1 MECFNQAQIAV
12 SNTGRGIEPDF
23 LPYIFDYFR
32 QADAAT
38 TRKFGGLGLGLAIV
52 RHLVE
57 LHGGTVQADSQ
68 GEGRGATF
76 IVRLPLMPAQI
87 KMEQNTKQSQLVPGL
102 NGVKV
107 LVVDDDA
114 DTREY
119 IAFLLE
125 QYEAN
130 VKVVVSAQEA
140 LEALTQFQPD
150 ILLSDIGMSDMDGY
164 MLMRQVRNLS
174 PEAGGQIPAIALT
187 AYAGEIN
194 YQQALS
200 SGFQKHLSKPV
211 EPAELIAAIASL
223 TGNLE

>member
-1 MECFNQAQIAV
+1 
-12 SNTGRGIEPDF
+12 
-23 LPYIFDYFR
+23 
-32 QADAAT
+32 
-38 TRKFGGLGLGLAIV
+38 
-52 RHLVE
+52 
-57 LHGGTVQADSQ
+57 
-68 GEGRGATF
+68 
-76 IVRLPLMPAQI
+76 MPAQM

-150 ILLSDIGMSDMDGY
+150 ILLSDIGMSNMDGY
-164 MLMRQVRNLS
+164 MLMRQVRNLP
-174 PEAGGQIPAIALT
+174 PELGGQIPAIALT

-223 TGNLE
+223 TRNLE

>member
-1 MECFNQAQIAV
+1 
-12 SNTGRGIEPDF
+12 
-23 LPYIFDYFR
+23 
-32 QADAAT
+32 
-38 TRKFGGLGLGLAIV
+38 
-52 RHLVE
+52 
-57 LHGGTVQADSQ
+57 
-68 GEGRGATF
+68 
-76 IVRLPLMPAQI
+76 MPAQM

-150 ILLSDIGMSDMDGY
+150 ILLSDIGMSNMDGY
-164 MLMRQVRNLS
+164 MLMRQVRNLP
-174 PEAGGQIPAIALT
+174 PELGG
-187 AYAGEIN
+187 
-194 YQQALS
+194 
-200 SGFQKHLSKPV
+200 
-211 EPAELIAAIASL
+211 
-223 TGNLE
+223 